1 MPIASATP
9 AASPSVIS
17 TGFILGGTEDTP
29 AADEQQPISR
39 RPEPFLEI
47 ELSNSIEPGNKRDAA
62 LGGSRRIRDRRSG
75 P

>member
-29 AADEQQPISR
+29 AADEQQLIST
-39 RPEPFLEI
+39 L
-47 ELSNSIEPGNKRDAA
+47 LSVNIYSSEAMR
-62 LGGSRRIRDRRSG
+62 
-75 P
+75 

>member
-29 AADEQQPISR
+29 AADEQQLISR
-39 RPEPFLEI
+39 RADPLEI
-47 ELSNSIEPGNKRDAA
+47 ELSNSIEPGN
-62 LGGSRRIRDRRSG
+62 
-75 P
+75 

>member
-29 AADEQQPISR
+29 AADEQQLISR
-39 RPEPFLEI
+39 RPEPAL
-47 ELSNSIEPGNKRDAA
+47 LSVNTLAIVAMRRTHYGIRKAA
-62 LGGSRRIRDRRSG
+62 RVHGTR
-75 P
+75 